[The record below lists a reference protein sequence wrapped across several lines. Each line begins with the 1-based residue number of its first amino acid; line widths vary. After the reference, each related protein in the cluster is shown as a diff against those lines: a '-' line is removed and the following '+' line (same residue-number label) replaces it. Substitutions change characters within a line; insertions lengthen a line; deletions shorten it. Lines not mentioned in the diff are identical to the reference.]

1 MEIGNIEDWLRWL
14 IDIDQSNRVIV
25 KFQADLFLK
34 LVSIYSFELLTSRIL
49 KLSRFLRSKSEII
62 QTWIMS
68 LLNWYWI
75 IQV

>member
-1 MEIGNIEDWLRWL
+1 MEIRNIEDWLRWL

-34 LVSIYSFELLTSRIL
+34 LVPIYSFKLLTSRIL

-68 LLNWYWI
+68 LLNWY
-75 IQV
+75 

>member
-34 LVSIYSFELLTSRIL
+34 LVSIYSLELLTSRIL

>member
-1 MEIGNIEDWLRWL
+1 MEIRNIEDWLRWL

-34 LVSIYSFELLTSRIL
+34 LVPIYSFELLTSKIL

-68 LLNWYWI
+68 LLNWY
-75 IQV
+75 

>member
-1 MEIGNIEDWLRWL
+1 MEIRNIEDWLRWL

-34 LVSIYSFELLTSRIL
+34 LVSIYSSELLTSRIL

-62 QTWIMS
+62 QTWIMN
-68 LLNWYWI
+68 LLN
-75 IQV
+75 